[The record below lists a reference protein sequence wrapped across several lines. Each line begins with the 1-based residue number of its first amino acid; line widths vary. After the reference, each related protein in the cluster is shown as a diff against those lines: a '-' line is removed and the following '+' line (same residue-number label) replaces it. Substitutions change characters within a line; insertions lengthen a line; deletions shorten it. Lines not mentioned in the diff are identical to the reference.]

1 MQFHEKLKELRK
13 ARGFTQEEL
22 ADKLHVSRSAV
33 AKWENG
39 LGLPSDDSIR
49 DISEYFNVAREELLA
64 DRETQ
69 TIIVEKN
76 GKLSRQKKWL
86 TALIALA
93 CALLVATAVI
103 LGVFLNRKDD
113 DPLIGGGDV
122 TITGITAYFAVNSD
136 EYKELA
142 DHDYVQEN
150 GNYIAVYH
158 LKVGETYKF
167 YAVPTWRGSRMVAF
181 PKSAFKVFY
190 DDGLLTFD
198 EGYYHEEEPEHTMS
212 YDCPF
217 LFTCGQTTGQT
228 EIYVTAYE
236 YYCKVKVVIEQ

>member
-13 ARGFTQEEL
+13 ERGLTQEEL
-22 ADKLHVSRSAV
+22 AEKLHVSRSAI

-39 LGLPSDDSIR
+39 LGLPSDDSVR
-49 DISEYFNVAREELLA
+49 DISEYFNVAREDLLA

-76 GKLSRQKKWL
+76 CLLSRQKKL
-86 TALIALA
+86 LITLIALA

-103 LGVFLNRKDD
+103 LGVFLNRKED

-136 EYKELA
+136 RYENVDYEHVKEGA
-142 DHDYVQEN
+142 
-150 GNYIAVYH
+150 NYIKVYH

-167 YAVPTWRGSRMVAF
+167 YTVPTWRGSRMMAF
-181 PKSAFKVFY
+181 PKTAFKVLY

-198 EGYYHEEEPEHTMS
+198 EGYYHEGEPEHTMS

-217 LFTCGQTTGQT
+217 LFTCGNTPAET
-228 EIYVTAYE
+228 EIYVTAYQ
-236 YYCKVKVVIEQ
+236 YYCKVRVIIEN